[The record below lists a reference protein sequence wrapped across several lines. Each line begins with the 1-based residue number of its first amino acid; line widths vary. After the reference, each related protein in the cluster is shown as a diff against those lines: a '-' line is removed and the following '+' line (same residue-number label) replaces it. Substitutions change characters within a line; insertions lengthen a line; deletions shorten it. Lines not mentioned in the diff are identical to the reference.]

1 MAGIEFPS
9 RETFGYR
16 LWFTATPAS
25 SSNSAGLRSCPWRVH
40 PGSTPGVQPGDRPVA
55 AQPAS
60 LQAEGA
66 GTADR
71 RRRPPDC
78 GRRGIRASSIQ
89 RMIVTSETPRRK
101 PIDFNDA
108 PAWYH
113 RSIRVI
119 RERCTSI
126 WVSIRA
132 FLTAAILA
140 ALAALRSTATVASLW
155 RKETILSAMWPAVA
169 TWKIVLSGR
178 IVIRPPRPLPCR
190 KPKKASRSRCE
201 PTSSKWAYP
210 LERCPSDPSPSTTPR
225 QKSRDRTKVLS
236 IGPW

>member
-1 MAGIEFPS
+1 MSRGDRHHRLPCLGPGQRRPDRREPTGHGWSHGRRRARRPRLTDRSALVTHLAASGRYRISFQGNVWIPAVVHRNLGELFQFSRPQIMPVAGSAPS
-9 RETFGYR
+9 
-16 LWFTATPAS
+16 
-25 SSNSAGLRSCPWRVH
+25 VH
-40 PGSTPGVQPGDRPVA
+40 PGDRPVA
-55 AQPAS
+55 AQLAS

-113 RSIRVI
+113 RSIRVM

-126 WVSIRA
+126 SVSIRA
-132 FLTAAILA
+132 FLTVAILA
-140 ALAALRSTATVASLW
+140 ALAALRSRATVASL
-155 RKETILSAMWPAVA
+155 
-169 TWKIVLSGR
+169 
-178 IVIRPPRPLPCR
+178 
-190 KPKKASRSRCE
+190 
-201 PTSSKWAYP
+201 
-210 LERCPSDPSPSTTPR
+210 
-225 QKSRDRTKVLS
+225 
-236 IGPW
+236 